1 MDVKRISAL
10 IASVVVAVNAIMA
23 MTGLPQLSIDEELIY
38 NVVSAVA
45 LVGTWGYT
53 IWKNFPFTKEAKV
66 GQAVI
71 DDLKAKKKEQGQ

>member
-10 IASVVVAVNAIMA
+10 VASVIVAVNTILA
-23 MTGLPQLSIDEELIY
+23 MTGLPQLSLDEEAIY

-53 IWKNFPFTKEAKV
+53 VWKNFPFTKEAKV

-71 DDLKAKKKEQGQ
+71 DELKAKNQKEE